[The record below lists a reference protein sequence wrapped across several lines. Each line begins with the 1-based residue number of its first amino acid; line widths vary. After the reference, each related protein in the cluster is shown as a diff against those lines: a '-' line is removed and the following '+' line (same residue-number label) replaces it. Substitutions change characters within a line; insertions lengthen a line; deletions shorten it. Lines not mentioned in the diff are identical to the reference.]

1 MSANFDLLGD
11 PIPEGWG
18 KRGRPPHMP
27 TDEKRRLVKVLLAFE
42 WPTDKIAGA
51 LHISEPTLRK
61 NYFRGKNAQVEAR
74 ATARALLE
82 AKLLEALMAKV
93 EAGDVGAIDKMFK
106 RLERHD
112 MHQLAAQVANRG
124 SNKAEAKPGKKQL
137 AQEAAQGVAGK
148 YATPQPPS
156 TGRLVN

>member
-11 PIPEGWG
+11 PIPDGWC

-27 TDEKRRLVKVLLAFE
+27 TDEKRRLVKVLLALD
-42 WPTDKIAGA
+42 WTDEQISAV
-51 LHISEPTLRK
+51 LHISEPTFRK
-61 NYFRGKNAQVEAR
+61 NYLPAKKARAHER
-74 ATARALLE
+74 ATARAVLD
-82 AKLLEALMAKV
+82 AKLISALMAKV

-106 RLERHD
+106 YLDRHD
-112 MHQLAAQVANRG
+112 MRQLAAQVANRG
-124 SNKAEAKPGKKQL
+124 SGKAETKPGKKQL

-148 YATPQPPS
+148 YATPQPPA